1 MLRPDLRIL
10 GKYYLKLVG
19 VFRKMKRKY
28 YFVILF
34 LVLALFL
41 SGCCGGGIVTA
52 ATETE
57 EGDFQEVVN
66 LLNTPEKLVEYMS
79 RNFKHYVEVY
89 GEPPGEYNPY
99 LPEDFFHIRVGNCED
114 FSAFSS
120 YVLDQHGYNVFL
132 LYYMAL
138 SHENG
143 NIYGHTV
150 SVFHNEDGKLKYITN
165 VGGPN
170 METLF
175 SVFGPFDTIE
185 QIIAREEVRIGGQ
198 VFLYGFTYLGSVG
211 EQMEPQ
217 SFDEAISQLSNP
229 SQILNYM
236 TRNFQFKIDPTR
248 PTLSP
253 QQLFQNR
260 EGNKYDFAIF
270 ISYLLDHHDY
280 ETQMLRLEF
289 SVNGHDIIVIYR
301 DADDNLRSIS
311 HHGKQI
317 MRVSQTYN
325 SLNDLIRHVEKVHS
339 LNSPSEEKVYRY
351 GFLAP
356 GTSNLRPTKWTT
368 FPSE

>member
-1 MLRPDLRIL
+1 
-10 GKYYLKLVG
+10 
-19 VFRKMKRKY
+19 MKRKCF
-28 YFVILF
+28 FVILF
-34 LVLALFL
+34 LVLAIFL
-41 SGCCGGGIVTA
+41 TGCSGSGIVTA

-66 LLNTPEKLVEYMS
+66 LLDTPEKLVEYMS
-79 RNFKHYVEVY
+79 KNFKHYVEVY
-89 GEPPGEYNPY
+89 GEPLDGYNPY
-99 LPEDFFHIRVGNCED
+99 LPEDFFYIRVGNCED

-120 YVLDQHGYNVFL
+120 YVLDQHGYDVFL
-132 LYYMAL
+132 LYYMLL

-143 NIYGHTV
+143 DTYGHTV

-185 QIIAREEVRIGGQ
+185 QIIAREEVRTRGR

-211 EQMEPQ
+211 EQIEPH
-217 SFDEAISQLSNP
+217 SFKEAIIQLSNP
-229 SQILNYM
+229 PQILNYM
-236 TRNFQFKIDPTR
+236 ARNFQFKIDPTR

-253 QQLFQNR
+253 QQLFQTG

-270 ISYLLDHHDY
+270 ISYLLDHHGY

-289 SVNGHDIIVIYR
+289 IENDMVNGYDIIVIYR
-301 DADDNLRSIS
+301 DVDDNFKSIT
-311 HHGKQI
+311 HHGKQV

-325 SLNDLIRHVEKVHS
+325 SLDDLIRHEENVRS
-339 LNSPSEEKVYRY
+339 LSSSSEVRVYRY

-356 GTSNLRPTKWTT
+356 GTTNLEPTEWTT

>member
-1 MLRPDLRIL
+1 MQDLTSQDSYKGDNKI
-10 GKYYLKLVG
+10 
-19 VFRKMKRKY
+19 KRKCF
-28 YFVILF
+28 FVILF
-34 LVLALFL
+34 LVLAIFL
-41 SGCCGGGIVTA
+41 TGCSGGGIVTL

-66 LLNTPEKLVEYMS
+66 SLDTPEKLVEYMAK
-79 RNFKHYVEVY
+79 NFKHYVEVY
-89 GEPPGEYNPY
+89 GEPPDEYNPY
-99 LPEDFFHIRVGNCED
+99 LPEDFFYIRVGNCED

-120 YVLDQHGYNVFL
+120 YVLYQHGYNVFL
-132 LYYMAL
+132 LYYMFL

-143 NIYGHTV
+143 DTYGHTV

-175 SVFGPFDTIE
+175 SMFGPFDTIE
-185 QIIAREEVRIGGQ
+185 QIIAKEEMRMGGQ

-217 SFDEAISQLSNP
+217 SFEEAINQLSNP
-229 SQILNYM
+229 LKILNYI

-253 QQLFQNR
+253 QQLFQTR
-260 EGNKYDFAIF
+260 EGNRFDFAIF
-270 ISYLLDHHDY
+270 ISYLLDHHGY

-289 SVNGHDIIVIYR
+289 TENDMANGYNIIVIYR
-301 DADDNLRSIS
+301 DVDNNLKSIT
-311 HHGKQI
+311 HHGEQV
-317 MRVSQTYN
+317 MRMSQTYN
-325 SLNDLIRHVEKVHS
+325 SLDDLISHVENVRS
-339 LNSPSEEKVYRY
+339 LSSPYEVRVYRY

-356 GTSNLRPTKWTT
+356 GTTNPIPTGWTT
-368 FPSE
+368 FSSE

>member
-1 MLRPDLRIL
+1 
-10 GKYYLKLVG
+10 
-19 VFRKMKRKY
+19 MKREY
-28 YFVILF
+28 YFVIFF
-34 LVLALFL
+34 LVLAIFL
-41 SGCCGGGIVTA
+41 VGCSGGGITTP

-66 LLNTPEKLVEYMS
+66 LLDTPEKLVDYMAK
-79 RNFKHYVEVY
+79 NFKHYVEVY
-89 GEPPGEYNPY
+89 GEPPDGYNPY
-99 LPEDFFHIRVGNCED
+99 LPEDFFYIRVGNCED

-120 YVLDQHGYNVFL
+120 YVLDQHGYDVFL

-143 NIYGHTV
+143 DIYGHTV

-170 METLF
+170 KETLF
-175 SVFGPFDTIE
+175 SVFGPFDTIG
-185 QIIAREEVRIGGQ
+185 QIITKEEVRIGGQ
-198 VFLYGFTYLGSVG
+198 VFLHGFTYLGSVG

-217 SFDEAISQLSNP
+217 SFEEAINQLNKP
-229 SQILNYM
+229 SKILNYM

-253 QQLFQNR
+253 QQLFQTR
-260 EGNKYDFAIF
+260 EGNKYDFNIF
-270 ISYLLDHHDY
+270 ISYLLDHHGY

-289 SVNGHDIIVIYR
+289 TENDMVNGYDIIVIYR
-301 DADDNLRSIS
+301 DVDNNLKSIT
-311 HHGKQI
+311 HHGEQV

-325 SLNDLIRHVEKVHS
+325 SLDDLIRHVENVRS
-339 LNSPSEEKVYRY
+339 LSSSSEARVYRY

-356 GTSNLRPTKWTT
+356 GITNLMPTEWIT
-368 FPSE
+368 FSSE

>member
-1 MLRPDLRIL
+1 M
-10 GKYYLKLVG
+10 
-19 VFRKMKRKY
+19 KMKRKY
-28 YFVILF
+28 YVIILF
-34 LVLALFL
+34 LVLAIFL
-41 SGCCGGGIVTA
+41 SGCSGGGIVTA

-57 EGDFQEVVN
+57 EEDFQEVVN
-66 LLNTPEKLVEYMS
+66 LLDTPEKLVEYMS
-79 RNFKHYVEVY
+79 RNFKHYAEVY

-99 LPEDFFHIRVGNCED
+99 LPEDFFHIQVGNCED

-143 NIYGHTV
+143 DIYGHTV
-150 SVFHNEDGKLKYITN
+150 SVFHNEDGQLKYITN

-185 QIIAREEVRIGGQ
+185 QIIAREEVRTGWR
-198 VFLYGFTYLGSVG
+198 VFLYGFPYRGSVG
-211 EQMEPQ
+211 EQIEPH
-217 SFDEAISQLSNP
+217 SFKEAINQLSNP
-229 SQILNYM
+229 PQILNYM
-236 TRNFQFKIDPTR
+236 ARNFQFKIDPTR

-253 QQLFQNR
+253 QQLFQTR

-270 ISYLLDHHDY
+270 ISYLLDHHGY

-289 SVNGHDIIVIYR
+289 TVNDHDIIVIYR

-325 SLNDLIRHVEKVHS
+325 SLDDLIRHVEKVHS
-339 LNSPSEEKVYRY
+339 LNSPSEVKVYRY

-356 GTSNLRPTKWTT
+356 GTTNLRPTKWTT